1 MKSMLYAGVGSRATP
16 EPVLDLMRRCAT
28 RLEVLGY
35 TLRSGGANGADTAFE
50 EGCCRKELYLPWPGF
65 NGRQSEFQTVCNK
78 ALALAASLHPRW
90 ERLSSPARR
99 LMARNCYQILG
110 TDLASPVD
118 FVLCWTPDALPCT
131 TNIDMDPVYVQ
142 DGQCVWGDCLSFVCK
157 GSSAVQ
163 ECFSWG
169 LGMPTRLIKHVW
181 CHFPL
186 C

>member
-28 RLEVLGY
+28 RLELLGY

-118 FVLCWTPDALPCT
+118 FVLCWTPDGVEDERGRTQLTGGTGQAIALASRHDIPVF
-131 TNIDMDPVYVQ
+131 NIAT
-142 DGQCVWGDCLSFVCK
+142 GDALV
-157 GSSAVQ
+157 
-163 ECFSWG
+163 
-169 LGMPTRLIKHVW
+169 RLRG
-181 CHFPL
+181 FL
-186 C
+186 EMEM